1 MSLIICPECGKE
13 ISSQAE
19 SCPHCGF
26 PIKKIIDE
34 VVKNPSNKSE
44 PLKDTTWTAKWFK
57 KASSLKASLAQ
68 LWIANLGIAIIMY
81 IVCFT
86 LKESVKTILYLILG
100 RIFIGL
106 SGVIFIIF
114 IVSLISTKVKRMKI
128 DGYTIVVYA
137 TLINHILI
145 IENKIVEKTSN
156 RTLNGK
162 LPNGREIIVNI
173 ALPDSSIQ
181 IISK

>member
-34 VVKNPSNKSE
+34 VVKSPSNKSE

-57 KASSLKASLAQ
+57 KAKELKVTLAQ
-68 LWIANLGIAIIMY
+68 LWIGILGIAITMY
-81 IVCFT
+81 IVSFA
-86 LKESVKTILYLILG
+86 LNQPSRSIIYFILG
-100 RIFIGL
+100 HIFSGL